1 MQEVGERIAI
11 IRHAFNL
18 REGLNP
24 ADFKMPKRLLDG
36 RPLGAGPL
44 KDVVVDLETQRNE
57 YFKAADW
64 DPKTSVPSKKA
75 LTALGLEDLV
85 ADLHGS

>member
-1 MQEVGERIAI
+1 MTLPTR
-11 IRHAFNL
+11 R
-18 REGLNP
+18 
-24 ADFKMPKRLLDG
+24 LDG

-44 KDVVVDLETQRNE
+44 EDVVVDLETQRNE

-64 DPKTSVPSKKA
+64 DPKTSVPSEAA